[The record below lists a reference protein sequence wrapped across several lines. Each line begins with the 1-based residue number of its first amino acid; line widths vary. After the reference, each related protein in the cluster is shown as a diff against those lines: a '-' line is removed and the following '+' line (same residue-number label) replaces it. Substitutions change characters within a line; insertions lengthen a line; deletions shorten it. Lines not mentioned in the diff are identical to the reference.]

1 MRHSSHASA
10 TAVGRITSTVQFAAA
25 NQPRSGISRL
35 LAPAALAV
43 LLGAIIVVVVTSAGP
58 SSTHS
63 LSTTSTT
70 ATIHGLAPYW
80 TVHPGD
86 TYARISEKTG
96 LSIAQL
102 EAFNPDTDPNN
113 LLPGQRLNLWLHP
126 PPPRPKPLG
135 PRFWTVRPGESL
147 GSIAAQTAIGLT
159 KLEQLNPRLNPAT
172 LQPGDRVRL
181 RP

>member
-1 MRHSSHASA
+1 
-10 TAVGRITSTVQFAAA
+10 VQFAAA